1 MYSPKR
7 TPSEKAPLWF
17 RKQNSL
23 CLFRVFFCAIF
34 GPIFSKKL
42 LHASL
47 LSKKYHHHHRKT
59 EIGCC
64 CLRTRYTLEQLDCRE
79 ERWELQRCASEERL
93 MRGLIR
99 VFERSHLRLGWS
111 IILSLRDVFN
121 HMWYEHPMYA
131 RWCARPSL
139 GAAYFHLRAKT
150 NLGDAGNHAPSHPR
164 AFPVVALS
172 FERESVTFLQPTNSV
187 LFYLRRLGKRNIP
200 HDTTNGQRHVWEQ
213 QRFKQPVLLFAPP
226 KTTALSKKKKKKKER
241 KRGPG
246 KARVFRAFSHRSKFV
261 EKKKKKRCIRLRR
274 KARKEARIRRRKYT
288 TCTRTFC
295 TKTRRRV

>member
-1 MYSPKR
+1 MYFPER

-111 IILSLRDVFN
+111 IILSLRCFQSHVVRASDVRAMMRTTIREQHTFSAAQKRTSATQRITLRRIR
-121 HMWYEHPMYA
+121 A
-131 RWCARPSL
+131 RFLSSRSL
-139 GAAYFHLRAKT
+139 
-150 NLGDAGNHAPSHPR
+150 S
-164 AFPVVALS
+164 
-172 FERESVTFLQPTNSV
+172 RESVTFLQPTNSV
-187 LFYLRRLGKRNIP
+187 LLLRSLGKRNIP
-200 HDTTNGQRHVWEQ
+200 HDTTN
-213 QRFKQPVLLFAPP
+213 A
-226 KTTALSKKKKKKKER
+226 TT
-241 KRGPG
+241 
-246 KARVFRAFSHRSKFV
+246 
-261 EKKKKKRCIRLRR
+261 RLR
-274 KARKEARIRRRKYT
+274 T
-288 TCTRTFC
+288 TTTL
-295 TKTRRRV
+295 